1 MQIIQKMGPFFI
13 GGKRVQRG
21 KDIGGLLRLAT
32 KLLRPV
38 GTLAAKALKSDT
50 GKRIVDAVKNQAID
64 SSLNIAKDLAEG
76 KNIKETF
83 KNEFDNVKDNTK
95 RKAIDIGVDLLRGN
109 IEKPPQKK
117 AKKIIRKATKK
128 SKKSKRRGDIFD

>member
-1 MQIIQKMGPFFI
+1 M
-13 GGKRVQRG
+13 QRG
-21 KDIGGLLRLAT
+21 KGIGGLLRLAT

>member
-1 MQIIQKMGPFFI
+1 M
-13 GGKRVQRG
+13 QRG
-21 KDIGGLLRLAT
+21 KGIGGLLRLAT

-128 SKKSKRRGDIFD
+128 SMKSKRRGDIFD

>member
-1 MQIIQKMGPFFI
+1 MGPFFI

-21 KDIGGLLRLAT
+21 KGIGGLLRLAT

-64 SSLNIAKDLAEG
+64 SSLNITKDLAEG